1 MDNAMRR
8 DIPSSG
14 PRYLRGMPAPAPRSG
29 NDRYAWYV
37 VAILTLANISGFV
50 DRQVLNLLVKPIEQD
65 FGITDTQMSYLQGW
79 GFALFYTL
87 LGFPIAR
94 WADRS
99 SRRNIIGAGVGVWSV
114 FTALCA
120 SAASFGRLLLMRIGV
135 GVGEAT
141 LQAPSVSLLAD
152 YFPRERLSRAMSV
165 YSLGIFFGSGLGYL
179 IGAWVASVVGIGTRW
194 HLPLLGDIR
203 PWQSAFLIVGLP
215 GLLIAILV
223 FTIAEPARR
232 NVDQAGRYLPLG
244 VFFRWV
250 RENFVT
256 YFTHG
261 VGFATSA
268 AVNFALAAWIPT
280 FFLRTY
286 GWSEPRAGRVMGIL
300 TMTVGVLGVLTGGWV
315 ADSFV
320 KRGRVD
326 GPLRLGIVGAFGM
339 LVSATAF
346 PLMPNAYAAVAA
358 LTVVNFFA
366 AFPWGPAAAGAAE
379 IAPTPLRAQGAA
391 LYWFLLSLISGTLGP
406 TSVALFTDHLFGRDG
421 VRYSIA
427 SVNAIG
433 MTIVILLFA
442 AGLGSYRRTIAR
454 RDDWSPDEHAQHGDH
469 ASHAAIEPPM

>member
-1 MDNAMRR
+1 MSSPPGRR
-8 DIPSSG
+8 TSDH
-14 PRYLRGMPAPAPRSG
+14 
-29 NDRYAWYV
+29 YAWYV
-37 VAILTLANISGFV
+37 VAVLTLANISGFV
-50 DRQVLNLLVKPIEQD
+50 DRQVLNLLVKPIEHD
-65 FGITDTQMSYLQGW
+65 FALTDTQMSYLQGW

-94 WADRS
+94 WADRA
-99 SRRNIIGAGVGVWSV
+99 SRRNIIGGGVAVWSV
-114 FTALCA
+114 FTSLCA
-120 SAASFGRLLLMRIGV
+120 SASTFARLLAMRVGV

-179 IGAWVASVVGIGTRW
+179 IGAWVASLGGVAHAW
-194 HLPLLGDIR
+194 HVPLLGDIR

-215 GLLIAILV
+215 GLVVAALV
-223 FTIAEPARR
+223 FTITEPPRR

-244 VFFRWV
+244 VFFRYV
-250 RENFVT
+250 RANLVT
-256 YFTHG
+256 YLTHG
-261 VGFATSA
+261 VGFAISA

-286 GWSEPRAGRVMGIL
+286 GWSEARAGRIMGML

-315 ADSFV
+315 ADWFV

-326 GPLRLGIVGAFGM
+326 GPLRLGIVGGFGM

-346 PLMPNAYAAVAA
+346 PFMPNAYAAVVA
-358 LTVVNFFA
+358 LTFVNFFA

-406 TSVALFTDHLFGRDG
+406 TSVALFTDHVFGRDG

-433 MTIVILLFA
+433 MVAVILLFA
-442 AGLGSYRRTIAR
+442 AGLGSYRTTIAR
-454 RDDWSPDEHAQHGDH
+454 RDEWSPDSDSH
-469 ASHAAIEPPM
+469 ASNTRQV